1 MFLKR
6 KAVVIYMLYPKLVL
20 FSLVLV
26 ITISL
31 ANASISYNVDA
42 PKEIQVGK
50 WFNVSVSVSSNES
63 TNLTIYSYVYQ
74 GLNVVS
80 QGWTANKK
88 EIILEPND
96 EVNLT
101 LEDLVKYNTEDGI
114 YNLRV
119 RFKYSDQTINE
130 TFQVKVYH
138 EAKIFEENYLYFIL
152 IIASV
157 IGLGLIFL
165 SRR

>member
-6 KAVVIYMLYPKLVL
+6 KAFVIYMLYHKLIL
-20 FSLVLV
+20 FSLVLA

-31 ANASISYNVDA
+31 ANASIFYNVNA
-42 PKEIQVGK
+42 PKEIQAGK
-50 WFNVSVSVSSNES
+50 WFNVSVSASSNES
-63 TNLTIYSYVYQ
+63 TNLTIYSYVYKE
-74 GLNVVS
+74 LNVVS

-88 EIILEPND
+88 EVMLEPND

-101 LEDLVKYNTEDGI
+101 LEDLIKYNTEDGI

-119 RFKYSDQTINE
+119 RLKYNDQMINE
-130 TFQVKVYH
+130 TVQVKVYH

-152 IIASV
+152 IVASL

-165 SRR
+165 SRK